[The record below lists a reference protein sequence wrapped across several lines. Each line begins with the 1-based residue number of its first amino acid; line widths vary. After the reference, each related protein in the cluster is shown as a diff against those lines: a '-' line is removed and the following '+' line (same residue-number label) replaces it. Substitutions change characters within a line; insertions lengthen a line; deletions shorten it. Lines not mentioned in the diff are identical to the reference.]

1 MADWH
6 ENEIHRNGDEFFPQH
21 GTLRS
26 SGITV
31 KPQKLVSAV
40 VTMAGAAVLAA
51 TMFLNMS
58 PVSITPT
65 SAVFK
70 ADIDNR
76 DEDRQLIWIL
86 NEYDETEDYSDYI
99 PDISERIPENTGEM
113 DDDTVE
119 LTGLT
124 PGGKYCLTVI
134 SRDSEG
140 GEEVE
145 DYYIFSTPKDKN
157 DPPPVNSPPPQVNT
171 PSPRLTGALT
181 RTPVPT
187 PTPSPS
193 PTPTPIPTPTPTPV
207 PTPEVIPVPEWTPV
221 PSPTPSPTPTPTPT
235 PTSAPAPEAEDP
247 VASEVIAPTN
257 NSGAYF
263 TVDFGY
269 LLNGAVADSVDVSY
283 RVIGADGTERTA
295 GSETLTADSIRVS
308 DDSAH
313 AIYSIPGDAY
323 EGECVVADA
332 VLNYTDADGGKG
344 TVSSPPFECGPAY
357 IDPFATVTTDIV
369 GYADGILTLN
379 ITLDGIVVP
388 GSYPGSSFN
397 INSVYTDIT
406 TVNGLNIGSG
416 YAYPEI
422 SSSGGRETFTVEID
436 LRNYGLGGEF
446 HVETSVSGQWVIDG
460 NRLSYSSSDRFISDE
475 TFVAGQVYDVFAPTT
490 TLVVNGMTLTVEGI
504 SENPYYYYRYY
515 GPSLRSIRRGTELY
529 MKAVLTGTPE
539 ADMTIGHLIFN
550 RDDLRIIF
558 DTSVDGATEPPH
570 TLTAGTPVTLEY
582 YYAFTVPRSPLED
595 MVITGVTTE

>member
-76 DEDRQLIWIL
+76 DEDIELIWVL
-86 NEYDETEDYSDYI
+86 TEYDETKNYSDYI
-99 PDISERIPENTGEM
+99 PDISGNTTKNIDEV
-113 DDDTVE
+113 DDGTIE
-119 LTGLT
+119 LAGLT
-124 PGGKYCLTVI
+124 PGGRYCLTII
-134 SRDSEG
+134 SRNSEG
-140 GEEVE
+140 GEKVE

-187 PTPSPS
+187 PTPS
-193 PTPTPIPTPTPTPV
+193 
-207 PTPEVIPVPEWTPV
+207 
-221 PSPTPSPTPTPTPT
+221 PSPTPTPTPT

-475 TFVAGQVYDVFAPTT
+475 TFVAGQVYDVSAPTT

-550 RDDLRIIF
+550 RDDLQIIF